1 MGVFVLCYLLWE
13 ANYLS
18 PGLEDV
24 YVACPDLSPWPF
36 DELVLGVASSYGIS
50 GVAYTHPVVKGEED
64 MESSSRG

>member
-1 MGVFVLCYLLWE
+1 MGVFVLCYLLGE

-24 YVACPDLSPWPF
+24 CVAGPDLSPWPF

-50 GVAYTHPVVKGEED
+50 GVAYTDPVVNGEED
-64 MESSSRG
+64 IESSSRG